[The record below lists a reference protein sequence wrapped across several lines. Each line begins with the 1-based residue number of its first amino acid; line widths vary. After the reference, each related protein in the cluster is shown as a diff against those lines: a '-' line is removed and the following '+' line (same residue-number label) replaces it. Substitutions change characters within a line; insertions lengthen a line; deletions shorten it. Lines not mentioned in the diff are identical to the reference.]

1 MPRFRIRKQTVWRAH
16 SLLGLVAGLGLLV
29 IGASGSLLMFS
40 REIDGVL
47 RPDVVT
53 VEPGASRL
61 PMDELVGRVASSF
74 PGHRLLGWALFPG
87 DPTASDRV
95 WLKLPDEEPWL
106 HAHIDPYTGRIL
118 SRPAESAE
126 HFTGWL
132 LELHYTL
139 LADHA
144 GMLVA
149 GLLAGIL
156 VLLGISGLWLY
167 GNFFRNLLRLRW
179 GASARILFSD
189 LHKFIGILSV
199 VFNLIL
205 GFTGAWWNLSHL
217 IGHLFE
223 EDPPTETKTADP
235 LPPREWASIDAM
247 MNVARNRIAGF
258 TTHYLSFPQAADG
271 TVSLHGQ
278 HGGAG
283 PLRGLYGSHVDFDP
297 GTGSVREVHDLR
309 EDSIWAQ
316 VHDSFMPLHY
326 GTFGGWPIRI
336 LWSLGGLAPGLLAV
350 SGFVIWRSRRR
361 NPPPSGHRERGRSA
375 SPSVPSRRVPRGE
388 DART

>member
-47 RPDVVT
+47 RPDVGHGRT
-53 VEPGASRL
+53 GASRL

-74 PGHRLLGWALFPG
+74 RATDCWDGLFSQEIHR
-87 DPTASDRV
+87 SDRV
-95 WLKLPDEEPWL
+95 LLKLPDEEPWL
-106 HAHIDPYTGRIL
+106 HAHIDPYTGKIL

-132 LELHYTL
+132 LELHYTF

-179 GASARILFSD
+179 GASARILFSTCTSSSGSCRWSSTSSSD
-189 LHKFIGILSV
+189 
-199 VFNLIL
+199 
-205 GFTGAWWNLSHL
+205 FTGAWWNLSHL

-223 EDPPTETKTADP
+223 EDPPRRRKRP
-235 LPPREWASIDAM
+235 IP
-247 MNVARNRIAGF
+247 F
-258 TTHYLSFPQAADG
+258 
-271 TVSLHGQ
+271 
-278 HGGAG
+278 
-283 PLRGLYGSHVDFDP
+283 LRGNGPRS
-297 GTGSVREVHDLR
+297 
-309 EDSIWAQ
+309 
-316 VHDSFMPLHY
+316 MP
-326 GTFGGWPIRI
+326 
-336 LWSLGGLAPGLLAV
+336 
-350 SGFVIWRSRRR
+350 
-361 NPPPSGHRERGRSA
+361 
-375 SPSVPSRRVPRGE
+375 
-388 DART
+388 